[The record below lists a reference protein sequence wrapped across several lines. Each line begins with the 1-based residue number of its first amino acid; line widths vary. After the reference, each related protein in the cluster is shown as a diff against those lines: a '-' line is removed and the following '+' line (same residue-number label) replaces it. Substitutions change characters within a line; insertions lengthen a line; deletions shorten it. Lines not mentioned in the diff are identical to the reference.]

1 MTQNISL
8 QKIVDVGLKSK
19 IVALQQAMNMFF
31 VLILTQF
38 FLYVSD
44 LTEFFRAN
52 FENYKILD
60 SGL

>member
-1 MTQNISL
+1 
-8 QKIVDVGLKSK
+8 
-19 IVALQQAMNMFF
+19 LQQAMNMFF